1 MTRLKYLFI
10 SCIASKERISE
21 SMGINENRIMSPLS
35 QIIPNRKEYIRTS
48 FYRQKNFVKF
58 LFYS

>member
-35 QIIPNRKEYIRTS
+35 QIIPNRKEYIRTQ